1 MPQCF
6 CSSLGWF
13 SAFVLKRLRCTL
25 LTSLLLLWM
34 IILFKANGEKK
45 KRKNKS
51 AFCQRV
57 HMRSHRR
64 PMWKHCDYYCRFY
77 FTTAVLLDNIRFSL
91 SFSSFF
97 SSSGEMSW
105 NVKMQNDGVQRGWG
119 AASGVLSL
127 SICYV
132 LQTDSHQKCEKKNGG
147 RGGWKKTTNKI
158 PQPIAV
164 LAPVAG
170 VLIWKRCLTDNTSLH
185 FRVFQTER
193 PPGRVLKAKRAGRSI
208 PW

>member
-25 LTSLLLLWM
+25 LTWLLLLWM

-45 KRKNKS
+45 KRKNRS
-51 AFCQRV
+51 AFCQRTCSYALTSASDV
-57 HMRSHRR
+57 ETLWLLLSFL
-64 PMWKHCDYYCRFY
+64 FY
-77 FTTAVLLDNIRFSL
+77 NRGVVGQHSFLSL

-127 SICYV
+127 SICCV
-132 LQTDSHQKCEKKNGG
+132 FANGFSSKMWKKKMGGEEGEKKQQT
-147 RGGWKKTTNKI
+147 K
-158 PQPIAV
+158 
-164 LAPVAG
+164 
-170 VLIWKRCLTDNTSLH
+170 SLS
-185 FRVFQTER
+185 Q
-193 PPGRVLKAKRAGRSI
+193 
-208 PW
+208 